1 MSKHVPGPWGLMP
14 DNPLQITHMVDHS
27 DPLFL
32 AEVNWSNLA
41 VAKANARLIAAAPE
55 LLEALRGYVER
66 QEEHNATLT
75 RTARNASDKWLEDAR
90 AAIAKATGEE

>member
-1 MSKHVPGPWGLMP
+1 MP

-55 LLEALRGYVER
+55 LLDALQGMVKEFGFDRV
-66 QEEHNATLT
+66 HNGMVHDEYMAII
-75 RTARNASDKWLEDAR
+75 AAQD
-90 AAIAKATGEE
+90 AIAKATGEA

>member
-1 MSKHVPGPWGLMP
+1 MSKHTAGPWGLMP

-41 VAKANARLIAAAPE
+41 VAKANARLISAAPE
-55 LLEALRGYVER
+55 LLAAVEDALAIFEFGPDDETVL
-66 QEEHNATLT
+66 APKWV
-75 RTARNASDKWLEDAR
+75 ARAR
-90 AAIAKATGEE
+90 AAIAKAAGEA